1 MTHRSF
7 AVIGAGSWGT
17 ALSLVLAR
25 NGHTVHLWAKEADHI
40 TMMEQERQNKRY
52 LPDVPFPDT
61 LRLSP
66 SLENALAHSTDILI
80 AVPSHAFSEIIDKLA
95 PHLQKNQ
102 GLCWATK
109 GLDHSARFLHEVVIE
124 KTGPRPMALITG
136 PSFAKEVA
144 DALPTAVTLAHNDL
158 AYGTHIQRA
167 FQSPYF
173 RVYLNDDLLGA
184 ELGGA
189 IKNVIALAVGIAE
202 GLGFRTNTKAALM
215 TRGLAEM
222 MRLGQVLGAKKETLT
237 GLSGLGDLI
246 LTCSDT
252 QSRNLRFGIM
262 LGQGLSREAA
272 CQKIGQVIESI
283 HTTKLVF
290 ELAQKHQV
298 RMPIS
303 EQVYAILY
311 QHLPCKKV
319 IQTLIESEAKT
330 EES

>member
-1 MTHRSF
+1 MATF

-17 ALSLVLAR
+17 ALSLVLAC
-25 NGHTVHLWAKEADHI
+25 NGHKVHLWAKEADHI
-40 TMMEQERQNKRY
+40 SLMATERQNSRY
-52 LPDVPFPDT
+52 LPGIPFPDT
-61 LRLSP
+61 LHLSA
-66 SLENALAHSTDILI
+66 SLEEALRQSTDILI
-80 AVPSHAFSEIIDKLA
+80 AVPSHAFADVIEIIA
-95 PHLQKNQ
+95 PHLTPAQ
-102 GLCWATK
+102 GISWATK
-109 GLDHSARFLHEVVIE
+109 GLDHSARFLHEVVSE
-124 KTGPRPMALITG
+124 KTGARPMALITG

-144 DALPTAVTLAHNDL
+144 EGLPTAVTVAHNHTE
-158 AYGTHIQRA
+158 YGRHIQQA

-173 RVYLNDDLLGA
+173 RVYLNEDLLGA

-222 MRLGQVLGAKKETLT
+222 MRLGKALGAKRDTLT
-237 GLSGLGDLI
+237 GLSGLGDVI

-262 LGQGLSREAA
+262 LGQGLNRDEA

-283 HTTKLVF
+283 HTAKLVF

-303 EQVYAILY
+303 DQVYAILY
-311 QHLPCKKV
+311 QHLPCAEV
-319 IQTLIESEAKT
+319 IKTLIQGKAQQE
-330 EES
+330 

>member
-1 MTHRSF
+1 MTHPSF

-17 ALSLVLAR
+17 ALSLVLSR

-40 TMMEQERQNKRY
+40 AVMVKERENKRY
-52 LPDVPFPDT
+52 LPGIHFPDL

-66 SLENALAHSTDILI
+66 SLEDALQQSTDILI
-80 AVPSHAFSEIIDKLA
+80 AVPSHAFAEVVEKIA
-95 PHLQKNQ
+95 PYLRPDQ
-102 GLCWATK
+102 GILWATK

-124 KTGPRPMALITG
+124 KTGVRPLALITG

-144 DALPTAVTLAHNDL
+144 DALPTAVTVAHTHL
-158 AYGTHIQRA
+158 EYGQHIQRA

-173 RVYLNDDLLGA
+173 RVYLNDDLIGA

-189 IKNVIALAVGIAE
+189 LKNVIALAVGIAE

-222 MRLGQVLGAKKETLT
+222 MRLGHALGAKRETLM

-262 LGQGLSREAA
+262 LGQGLSRDEA

-283 HTTKLVF
+283 HTAKLVF
-290 ELAQKHQV
+290 ELAQKHGV

-303 EQVYAILY
+303 DQVYAILY
-311 QHLPCKKV
+311 EHLSCAKV
-319 IQTLIESEAKT
+319 IDVLLVQTHAQME
-330 EES
+330 

>member
-1 MTHRSF
+1 MTNPSF

-25 NGHTVHLWAKEADHI
+25 NGHSVHLWAKEAEHI
-40 TMMEQERQNKRY
+40 ALMERERQNSRY
-52 LPDVPFPDT
+52 LLGTPFPDT
-61 LRLSP
+61 LHLSP
-66 SLENALAHSTDILI
+66 SLQDALSRSTDILI
-80 AVPSHAFSEIIDKLA
+80 AVPSHAFADVLTQITPYLR
-95 PHLQKNQ
+95 KNQ
-102 GLCWATK
+102 GITWATK

-124 KTGPRPMALITG
+124 KTGERPMALITG

-144 DALPTAVTLAHNDL
+144 DGLPTAVIVAHNNME
-158 AYGTHIQRA
+158 YGTHIQQA

-173 RVYLNDDLLGA
+173 RVYLNEDLAGA

-222 MRLGQVLGAKKETLT
+222 MRLGKALGAKRDTLT

-262 LGQGLSREAA
+262 LGQGLNREAA

-290 ELAQKHQV
+290 ELAQKYQV

-311 QHLPCKKV
+311 QHLPCHAV
-319 IQTLIESEAKT
+319 IKTLINSQAQSE
-330 EES
+330 

>member
-1 MTHRSF
+1 MPSF

-25 NGHTVHLWAKEADHI
+25 NGHSVHLWAKEADHI
-40 TMMEQERQNKRY
+40 TLMEKERQNSRY
-52 LPDVPFPDT
+52 LSGTPFPNN
-61 LRLSP
+61 LHLSP
-66 SLENALAHSTDILI
+66 SLQDALDQSTDILI
-80 AVPSHAFSEIIDKLA
+80 AVPSHAFADVLTQIA
-95 PHLQKNQ
+95 PHLRKDQ
-102 GLCWATK
+102 GICWATK
-109 GLDHSARFLHEVVIE
+109 GLDHSAHFLHEVVIE
-124 KTGPRPMALITG
+124 KTGKRPMALITG

-144 DALPTAVTLAHNDL
+144 DGLPTAVIVAHNNLD
-158 AYGTHIQRA
+158 YGTHIQQA

-173 RVYLNDDLLGA
+173 RVYLNNDLPGA

-222 MRLGQVLGAKKETLT
+222 MRLGKALGAKRDTLT

-262 LGQGLSREAA
+262 LGQGLNRDAA

-311 QHLPCKKV
+311 RHLPCKKV
-319 IQTLIESEAKT
+319 IQTLIQTQANSEGG
-330 EES
+330 

>member
-1 MTHRSF
+1 MSKPSF

-25 NGHTVHLWAKEADHI
+25 NGHPVYLWAKEPDHI
-40 TMMEQERQNKRY
+40 ALMAQERQNTRY
-52 LPDVPFPDT
+52 LPGILFPEC
-61 LRLSP
+61 LHLSA
-66 SLENALAHSTDILI
+66 SLEEALAHSSDILI
-80 AVPSHAFSEIIDKLA
+80 AVPSHAFAEVIEHIT
-95 PHLQKNQ
+95 PHLRKNQ
-102 GLCWATK
+102 GLAWATK
-109 GLDHSARFLHEVVIE
+109 GLDHDARFLHEVVIE
-124 KTGPRPMALITG
+124 KTGERPMALITG

-144 DALPTAVTLAHNDL
+144 DGLPTAVTVAYTDL
-158 AYGTHIQRA
+158 HYGKQIQQA

-173 RVYLNDDLLGA
+173 RVYLNDDITGA

-222 MRLGQVLGAKKETLT
+222 MRLGKALGAKRETLT

-262 LGQGLSREAA
+262 LGQGLNREEA
-272 CQKIGQVIESI
+272 CQQIGQVIESI
-283 HTTKLVF
+283 HTAKLVF

-303 EQVYAILY
+303 DQVYAILY
-311 QHLPCKKV
+311 QHLPCAEV
-319 IQTLIESEAKT
+319 IKTLIQGSAQAE
-330 EES
+330 